1 MHQKA
6 QTRATR
12 CRVQNV
18 LFATL
23 ALAIV
28 SGFVGWRGLSSPV
41 IAKSAD
47 VPFRLMEATT
57 GRRRPH
63 SRRALSPRSS
73 SSTCTWR
80 ALLRTTAGVRPS
92 TR

>member
-41 IAKSAD
+41 LAKPHD
-47 VPFRLMEATT
+47 VPFRFMESTILETQAALEAA
-57 GRRRPH
+57 P
-63 SRRALSPRSS
+63 SRRNSWWE
-73 SSTCTWR
+73 CIWR
-80 ALLRTTAGVRPS
+80 GSRHMTIRGRPS
-92 TR
+92 MR